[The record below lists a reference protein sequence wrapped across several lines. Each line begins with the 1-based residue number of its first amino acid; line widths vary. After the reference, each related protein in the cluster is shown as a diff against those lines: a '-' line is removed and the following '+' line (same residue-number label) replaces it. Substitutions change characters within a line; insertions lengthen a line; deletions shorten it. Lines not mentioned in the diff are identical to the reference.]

1 MTKLKQKPIDTD
13 YNNWHKKI
21 SQKGSA
27 DSILGYVRSK
37 QLYNT
42 QGKPNYK
49 GEKLSLDL
57 FDKWLKLRGI
67 DYNKLS
73 LICDYYNRHI
83 TVEQNQLA
91 KIDYSEHKSLLNA
104 KKLVST
110 LRNKILEILINVK
123 KGDKIK
129 DHFSNSNFFSDTFSD
144 LHYNDDDKI
153 ADLKDDDLRWL
164 IEDEL
169 FTVVEKFYNLPHKN
183 FYSFLV
189 TASINH
195 DYKQIIKLLSYFDY
209 GYLDYLK
216 EQKEKQKAVEQLRKQ
231 NPEKYKSDLRA
242 LLKLSTSDQ
251 EQQKEK

>member
-1 MTKLKQKPIDTD
+1 MTKSKSKQ
-13 YNNWHKKI
+13 KKI

-27 DSILGYVRSK
+27 DSILGYIRSR

-42 QGKPNYK
+42 QSKPNYK
-49 GEKLSLDL
+49 GEDLSLDL

-73 LICDYYNRHI
+73 LISDYYDRHI
-83 TVEQNQLA
+83 TMQQNQFA
-91 KIDYSEHKSLLNA
+91 EVDYSEHKSLLNV
-104 KKLVST
+104 KKLISIV
-110 LRNKILEILINVK
+110 RNKSLEILINIK

-129 DHFSNSNFFSDTFSD
+129 DHFSNSNFFSNTFSD
-144 LHYNDDDKI
+144 LHYDDNDTI
-153 ADLKDDDLRWL
+153 AELKDDDLRWL

-169 FTVVEKFYNLPHKN
+169 FTVVEKFYNLPHKG

-195 DYKQIIKLLSYFDY
+195 DYKQIIKLLSYFDHD
-209 GYLDYLK
+209 YLDYLK

-231 NPEKYKSDLRA
+231 NPEKYKSDLHA
-242 LLKLSTSDQ
+242 ILKLSTFDQ